1 MSADR
6 PDAPAADDA
15 RAETPVPAPGTTAR
29 TTHAPAQ
36 QNNPRTTYAPPQATA
51 PQAMHAPAQ
60 ATGSAEPGTAMP
72 VREKTATAAGAGPQT
87 AAGSAGEAG
96 PAEPAGPG
104 RDWRLLVLAPLGEDL
119 VHRLFDPLGAV
130 VSVPA
135 QRTRD
140 GLHAALAG
148 AELVVGD
155 FTGALALDA
164 EAVAA
169 APRLAFAQMPSV
181 GVDSCDAAALAA
193 ADVPLANTAG
203 ANARSVAEWALA
215 AALDLSRQLTW
226 ADRAMRAGGWP
237 QLDLAGRGADELAN
251 RRVGVLGMGAIGT
264 EVARLFGALG
274 CQVAYW
280 SRRRRETGVYKD
292 LDDLLAASDLLV
304 VCLPLAPQTRGLLDA
319 RRLALLPRGAILVN
333 VARGGIVP
341 DDAVLAAL
349 ESGGLAGAALDVYE
363 REPPPGDHPLRSHEN
378 VLLSPHAAGA
388 TRQSQL
394 NIVTAVLENVRAA
407 VEGRPVANVVN
418 GAGPLVRRR

>member
-1 MSADR
+1 MSGGHA
-6 PDAPAADDA
+6 DAPGGRPAKDDVSARRAIPAEQESPVRAAGPA
-15 RAETPVPAPGTTAR
+15 PVPGETT
-29 TTHAPAQ
+29 
-36 QNNPRTTYAPPQATA
+36 
-51 PQAMHAPAQ
+51 
-60 ATGSAEPGTAMP
+60 TG
-72 VREKTATAAGAGPQT
+72 ATAAHHDAAGPGGPAEEGRPPQPGGRAPARAGITTEAARSRT
-87 AAGSAGEAG
+87 AGTGDRADRAGSADG
-96 PAEPAGPG
+96 
-104 RDWRLLVLAPLGEDL
+104 WRLLVLAPLGEEL
-119 VHRLFDPLGAV
+119 VHGLFDPLGAA

-135 QRTRD
+135 ERTRD

-181 GVDSCDAAALAA
+181 GVDSCDTAALTAA
-193 ADVPLANTAG
+193 GVPLANTAG

-226 ADRAMRAGGWP
+226 ADRAVRAGGWP
-237 QLDLAGRGADELAN
+237 QLALAGRGADELAN

-264 EVARLFGALG
+264 EAARLFGALG

-280 SRRRRETGVYKD
+280 SRRRRETGVYKE
-292 LDDLLAASDLLV
+292 LDELLASSDLLV
-304 VCLPLAPQTRGLLDA
+304 VCLPLAPETRGLLDA
-319 RRLALLPRGAILVN
+319 RRLALLPRGALLVN

-349 ESGGLAGAALDVYE
+349 ASGGLAGAALDVYE
-363 REPPPGDHPLRSHEN
+363 REPLPGDHPFRSHEN

-394 NIVTAVLENVRAA
+394 NIITAVLENVRAA

-418 GAGPLVRRR
+418 GVDPLVRRR